1 MLFITTLV
9 ALLSFGAPQTPP
21 AAVSPAAAPPAVTAP
36 AEYVV
41 GPQDVLNI
49 VVFGEEDLKKTIAL
63 DADGSFD
70 FPYVGRIKAGGLT
83 ARAIGEAIAK
93 GLKSFYVNPQV
104 AVEVAKFRSQ
114 NIFVFGQVHAPGQY
128 PLSGNMSVLQA
139 LAAAGSP
146 TAAAAS
152 YVVISRPAGSEPRL
166 STEEPGGGTS
176 LRVSLK
182 ELQGGQLPAGFAL
195 RDGDTVTIPK
205 AETFFV
211 TGHVKIPGPYVME
224 SALTV
229 MQAIAMAGGATD
241 KGAPNRVRIFRTVD
255 GKQQEIKGVKLT
267 DMVKPGDLIDVPQRF
282 F

>member
-1 MLFITTLV
+1 MVLLTTLLL
-9 ALLSFGAPQTPP
+9 LLSQPVPQAPVP
-21 AAVSPAAAPPAVTAP
+21 ARSTAP
-36 AEYVV
+36 AEYVA

-49 VVFGEEDLKKTIAL
+49 VVFGEDDLTKTVSL

-70 FPYVGRIKAGGLT
+70 YPYIGRVKAGGLT
-83 ARAIGEAIAK
+83 ARAIGEEITRR
-93 GLKSFYVNPQV
+93 LKNFYVNPQV
-104 AVEVAKFRSQ
+104 SVEVAKFRSQ

-146 TAAAAS
+146 TPAAAS

-166 STEEPGGGTS
+166 PREEPGGTS
-176 LRVSLK
+176 LRVTLR
-182 ELQGGQLPAGFAL
+182 EIQNGQFPAGFAL

-205 AETFFV
+205 ADTIYV
-211 TGHVKIPGPYVME
+211 TGQVKIPGSYVIDGD
-224 SALTV
+224 LTV

-255 GKQQEIKGVKLT
+255 GKQQEVKGVKLS
-267 DMVKPGDLIDVPQRF
+267 DLVKPGDTIDVPQRYF
-282 F
+282 